1 MNPGIGCF
9 EKRACEKQLRKLRG
23 QESKEVCL
31 GRRRPFCTFF
41 FIFFFLPEHLFHA
54 FQSKQ
59 RKCPP
64 GPRAFEC
71 ACVCM
76 FVRVLTW
83 PDFVLEILFAIGSL
97 AAVLTFPAGH
107 STAASRVGCA
117 TWTRLDARSKTNTDW
132 VVIHSQGAHKSLQH
146 KRRQSEVQ
154 KQWRKPEELKKRK
167 RNSVVKARPFG
178 PAPRSRSTRYLHPFL
193 RILLSFLREPNAIT
207 RIE

>member
-41 FIFFFLPEHLFHA
+41 FPFFFCRSIYFMLF
-54 FQSKQ
+54 
-59 RKCPP
+59 
-64 GPRAFEC
+64 RASRGSARLARVRSSARAC
-71 ACVCM
+71 ACLHAPLLSRTSCWR
-76 FVRVLTW
+76 FFL
-83 PDFVLEILFAIGSL
+83 LASL

-117 TWTRLDARSKTNTDW
+117 TWTRLDARRKTNTDW
-132 VVIHSQGAHKSLQH
+132 VVIRSQGAHKSLQH

-154 KQWRKPEELKKRK
+154 KQWRKREELKKK
-167 RNSVVKARPFG
+167 KKGTP
-178 PAPRSRSTRYLHPFL
+178 
-193 RILLSFLREPNAIT
+193 
-207 RIE
+207 